1 MIIKKQIFW
10 IFTGIIIFASC
21 EKGEQKQ
28 NQRIDFGEIAPQL
41 LMDSSMQL
49 QATASSGLPVSFV
62 TFNSNIAAIT
72 GNTVK
77 FISAGKVYIVAE
89 QRGNEQ
95 YYEAPKISRELLIL
109 DWNPNRKTQEIT
121 FELPAEWKLSRDG
134 QTVKLNAVASS
145 GLPVGYSLS
154 SNVYGR
160 ILSGGIQSYL
170 YLYHAGEG
178 GTSGASTYKTSI
190 TVTAS
195 QSGNDEY
202 NPADNVNCLIRVTGD
217 VFH

>member
-1 MIIKKQIFW
+1 MKQIFW

-21 EKGEQKQ
+21 GKGEQKQ

-62 TFNSNIAAIT
+62 TSNSNIAAII

-77 FISAGKVYIVAE
+77 FISAGKVYITAQ

-95 YYEAPKISRELLIL
+95 YYEASEISRELIIS
-109 DWNPNRKTQEIT
+109 DRDPNKKTQKIT
-121 FELPAEWKLSRDG
+121 FDLPAEWILSRDN
-134 QTVKLNAVASS
+134 QMVELNAVASS
-145 GLPVGYSLS
+145 GLPVRYSLS

-160 ILSGGIQSYL
+160 ILNDGIQSYL

-202 NPADNVNCLIRVTGD
+202 NPADNVECSIRVTGD
-217 VFH
+217 VFHN